1 MDDEL
6 DELLATGARPVPT
19 GDDARA
25 VADEVWARL
34 RLRMDDAE
42 PRPAAASAGEDQRRL
57 LARDQMAARRRRRPT
72 RVASITLAVVLA
84 GAGTAA
90 AADYLATR
98 TGEETVGW
106 EQDAAGR
113 GELLNPAGTDRAEV
127 FDQVTADIV
136 FPPGYEAA
144 RQYELDFYPAESYS
158 RVTEGVLRSNLA
170 RAAVCSWADAWV
182 AADDTDDLA
191 ARDAATA
198 VLSGALAWTDIVEND
213 FPDATLYPDGTS
225 RSYNGWIPPLVTAAS
240 AGDRRAVLVGVADSN
255 ACSPEVIPVIDADP
269 DYPLAGVR

>member
-6 DELLATGARPVPT
+6 GQLLRTGARPVPT

-25 VADEVWARL
+25 LAGDAWAQIRRGMASDAPTDGRL
-34 RLRMDDAE
+34 A
-42 PRPAAASAGEDQRRL
+42 
-57 LARDQMAARRRRRPT
+57 ARDDLAARRRRRPA
-72 RVASITLAVVLA
+72 RLASITVAVVLA

-98 TGEETVGW
+98 TGEQTVGW
-106 EQDAAGR
+106 ETDAAGR

-127 FDQVTADIV
+127 FEEVTAGIE

-144 RQYELDFYPAESYS
+144 RQYVLDFYPAEADS
-158 RVTEGVLRSNLA
+158 RVTEGMLRGQVA

-182 AADDTDDLA
+182 AADDAGDFA
-191 ARDAATA
+191 ARDAATV
-198 VLSGALAWTDIVEND
+198 VLTGAPAWPDITEWD
-213 FPDATLYPDGTS
+213 FDGATTYPDGST
-225 RSYNGWIPPLVTAAS
+225 RSYNGWIPPLAA
-240 AGDRRAVLVGVADSN
+240 AAAATDRQAVLDAVADSSI
-255 ACSPEVIPVIDADP
+255 CGPETNPVMDADP